1 MARGKRCDAIDG
13 SHERALRL
21 RHRDAWH
28 RNMVFEQIAVSAGA
42 ERIVVRKMLG
52 RRARLERRAKRGGRL
67 VRVMRGNQLTRERRK
82 HDEPHGDEAK
92 PCGQQ
97 NVLA

>member
-1 MARGKRCDAIDG
+1 MAGRKRRDAIDG

-21 RHRDAWH
+21 RHRDAGH
-28 RNMVFEQIAVSAGA
+28 RDMVFKQVAVAAGA

-52 RRARLERRAKRGGRL
+52 RGGGLERRAERGGRF
-67 VRVMRGNQLTRERRK
+67 VRMMRGNQLTRERRK

>member
-1 MARGKRCDAIDG
+1 MTRGERGDTIAG
-13 SHERALRL
+13 HYERALR
-21 RHRDAWH
+21 RGRCDAGH
-28 RNMVFEQIAVSAGA
+28 RNVMFEQMAVAAGA
-42 ERIVVRKMLG
+42 ECIVMRKMLG
-52 RRARLERRAKRGGRL
+52 RGRRLERGAERSVGF
-67 VRVMRGNQLTRERRK
+67 VRVMRGNQLTCERRK

>member
-1 MARGKRCDAIDG
+1 MIDG
-13 SHERALRL
+13 SHERALRFGC
-21 RHRDAWH
+21 RNCGHRD
-28 RNMVFEQIAVSAGA
+28 MVFEQMAVAASA
-42 ERIVVRKMLG
+42 ERIVVRKMRG
-52 RRARLERRAKRGGRL
+52 RGSGLERGAERGVRL